1 MANIDDIIKEI
12 IAQAEETAKENIAE
26 AKSEAAKIK
35 EAADAECKKL
45 NEELAAKSEASK
57 KASSDRAKSSAEQQK
72 RQAILKAK
80 QEIISSFLDKAYG
93 EILAMDDTSY
103 FTLIE
108 KLIKKYS
115 LPKDGEIFFSKK
127 DLERLPSGFDKKA
140 ADIAKENGGSLKVSS
155 EAKNIDGG
163 FVLSYGGIEENCSI
177 AALFHSN
184 KEVLA
189 DKVHELLFS

>member
-12 IAQAEETAKENIAE
+12 IAQAEETAMDNIAN
-26 AKSEAAKIK
+26 AKSEAAQII
-35 EAADAECKKL
+35 EAAEAECKKL
-45 NEELAAKSEASK
+45 NEELAEKTEASK
-57 KASSDRAKSSAEQQK
+57 KTSADRAKSSAEQHK

-80 QEIISSFLDKAYG
+80 QEMISSLLDKAYD
-93 EILAMDDTSY
+93 EIFTMDDTSY

-127 DLERLPSGFDKKA
+127 DLNRLPSGFDKKA
-140 ADIAKENGGSLKVSS
+140 ADIAKGNGGSLSLSS
-155 EAKNIDGG
+155 ETKDIDGG
-163 FVLSYGGIEENCSI
+163 FILSYGGIEENCSI

>member
-12 IAQAEETAKENIAE
+12 IAQAEETASANIAE
-26 AKSEAAKIK
+26 AKSEAAQIK
-35 EAADAECKKL
+35 EAAEAECKKL
-45 NEELAAKSEASK
+45 NEELAAKTEVSK
-57 KASSDRAKSSAEQQK
+57 KASADRAKSSAQQQK

-80 QEIISSFLDKAYG
+80 QEIISSLLDKAHD

-115 LPKDGEIFFSKK
+115 LPKDGEIFFSQK
-127 DLERLPSGFDKKA
+127 DLKRLPSGFDKKA

-163 FVLSYGGIEENCSI
+163 FVLSYGGIEENCSVT
-177 AALFHSN
+177 ALFHSN
-184 KEVLA
+184 KEILA

>member
-12 IAQAEETAKENIAE
+12 IAQAEEAANTNIAD
-26 AKSEAAKIK
+26 AKAEAAKII
-35 EAADAECKKL
+35 EAAEAECKKM
-45 NEELAAKSEASK
+45 NEDMAAKTDAAK
-57 KASSDRAKSSAEQQK
+57 KASADRAKSSAEQQK

-80 QEIISSFLDKAYG
+80 QEIISSLLDKAYG

-115 LPKDGEIFFSKK
+115 LPKDGEIFFSNK
-127 DLERLPSGFDKKA
+127 DLQRLPSGFDKKA
-140 ADIAKENGGSLKVSS
+140 ADIAKANGGSLKLSS
-155 EAKNIDGG
+155 ESRNIDGG

-184 KEVLA
+184 KEILA